1 MLNRLIQRSIK
12 AIAVFEGG
20 KGALVLM
27 CASLFIFAFDSDAH
41 GLAATLIEDLH
52 YDPDSYY
59 PHMLLMIADT
69 FTGGRLVLLICCAYL
84 YSAIKLSES
93 YGLWHERQWG
103 RTLGIVSIGV
113 LIPFEVYEA
122 TQHFS
127 PGKLTV
133 LILNIAIVVLLF
145 LGMKRA
151 DARKTRVADQN

>member
-20 KGALVLM
+20 KGLLVLI
-27 CASLFIFAFDSDAH
+27 CTSLFIFIFDSDAH
-41 GLAATLIEDLH
+41 RVAVTLIQDLH
-52 YDPDSYY
+52 YDPDGYY

-69 FTGGRLVLLICCAYL
+69 FTGARLALLTCCAYL

-103 RTLGIVSIGV
+103 RTLGILSIGV
-113 LIPFEVYEA
+113 LIPFEVYET

-127 PGKLTV
+127 LGKLTILV
-133 LILNIAIVVLLF
+133 LNIAIVALLF
-145 LGMKRA
+145 LGMRRA
-151 DARKTRVADQN
+151 DARKTRIADQN